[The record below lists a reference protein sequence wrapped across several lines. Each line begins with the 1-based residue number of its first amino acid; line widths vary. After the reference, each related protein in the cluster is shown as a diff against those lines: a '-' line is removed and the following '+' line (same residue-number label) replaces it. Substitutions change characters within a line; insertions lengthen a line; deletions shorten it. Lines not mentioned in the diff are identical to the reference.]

1 MLVGSRFRPA
11 VKAVGVADPVGPIH
25 VDAAPLMAPLVLVD
39 VLIGDPQDI
48 QAEAGGPGASRA
60 GGLTQHKVAVGVT
73 VMCRRGGICDAVL
86 RQPPQFRRD
95 AIELLFPAHSR
106 IRGDD
111 LHRGIVGF
119 GELDVRK
126 VFRFASCFMGTAAK
140 YGVSSVMVFR
150 RDVFAMRL
158 TMAAAAPR
166 VMLEDGIK
174 VPFVSLPVRMPA
186 RYRRYTAS

>member
-73 VMCRRGGICDAVL
+73 VMCRRGGIWDAVL

-126 VFRFASCFMGTAAK
+126 VFPNAFQVCQLLYGHRREIWRIKRNGFPQGCICHAADD
-140 YGVSSVMVFR
+140 GPRPR
-150 RDVFAMRL
+150 R
-158 TMAAAAPR
+158 
-166 VMLEDGIK
+166 G
-174 VPFVSLPVRMPA
+174 
-186 RYRRYTAS
+186 